1 MYARKWK
8 MLLFFINFLKAGK
21 RREKKITKPPKKM
34 AKRKHR
40 LVHSHA
46 SKACGAQ
53 RSLGQTMRFSKRHI
67 VPGRPACLP
76 AVGPR
81 ALKRVRR
88 QAALLSPE
96 NWWLT
101 SSVKE
106 ALMRRGGGGRK
117 NRSLGTC
124 FLFSLSPPS
133 PAAAPPTWSRAF
145 RSIPSP
151 ASLPFR
157 PPGLIGEH
165 IYVFTRMSPNNETT
179 NSSQC
184 RESNPSQSNPSDPRL
199 SPQD

>member
-1 MYARKWK
+1 MGNVTIFYQFFKGRKK
-8 MLLFFINFLKAGK
+8 KREEDNKA
-21 RREKKITKPPKKM
+21 PPKKM

-40 LVHSHA
+40 LVRSHA

-67 VPGRPACLP
+67 VPGRPACPP

-106 ALMRRGGGGRK
+106 ALMRRGGGGQK

-133 PAAAPPTWSRAF
+133 PAAAPPT
-145 RSIPSP
+145 RSWASGPAHSFTGFPSFQ
-151 ASLPFR
+151 AS
-157 PPGLIGEH
+157 G
-165 IYVFTRMSPNNETT
+165 PNRWAHLCFHENVPKQW
-179 NSSQC
+179 NNQQ
-184 RESNPSQSNPSDPRL
+184 QSV
-199 SPQD
+199 